1 MALSPGQKYARR
13 QKKRRDLVRTVLAHL
28 MRHGA
33 SLYDALSIQFDAHH
47 TAELQPL
54 LRTLKEY
61 GYIDVTPNKMV
72 TITTFGLQ
80 ELKSKDQM

>member
-1 MALSPGQKYARR
+1 
-13 QKKRRDLVRTVLAHL
+13 

-33 SLYDALSIQFDAHH
+33 SLYDALSIQFDPHH

-72 TITTFGLQ
+72 TITTLGLQ
-80 ELKSKDQM
+80 ELKSKDQMYPHSMPPCSLIPSLHIMRLY

>member
-1 MALSPGQKYARR
+1 
-13 QKKRRDLVRTVLAHL
+13 

-33 SLYDALSIQFDAHH
+33 SLYDALSIQFDPHH
-47 TAELQPL
+47 AAELQPL

-61 GYIDVTPNKMV
+61 GYIDVTPNKLA

-80 ELKSKDQM
+80 ELKIQGPDVTSLNAPLHIMILY

>member
-1 MALSPGQKYARR
+1 M
-13 QKKRRDLVRTVLAHL
+13 AHL
-28 MRHGA
+28 MRHGG
-33 SLYDALSIQFDAHH
+33 SVYDALSIQFDSQH

-61 GYIDVTPNKMV
+61 GYIDVTSNKMV

-80 ELKSKDQM
+80 ELKSKDLM

>member
-13 QKKRRDLVRTVLAHL
+13 QKKRRD
-28 MRHGA
+28 
-33 SLYDALSIQFDAHH
+33 DALSIKFDPHH

-61 GYIDVTPNKMV
+61 GYIDATPNKML